1 MKNDKIIIILS
12 IVIIILV
19 VIIGIFLFNA
29 NFTKEDTNI
38 ILSGNSTLYKGEPL
52 TIKLTDKDG
61 NGIGNQNITVTLTDS
76 NGSIEEYNT
85 ITDSDGEGKI
95 AINVN
100 NSGQYTANIK
110 YNGNNKYKESSITQ
124 GITIKDIVGNIQTN
138 ESNNKNKTFNS
149 SKYKQ
154 EDSGI
159 HQESDIINGW
169 DPSEHEVSREEL
181 SDGNHKIYY
190 DDGYYRICDEDG
202 NVITYGY

>member
-124 GITIKDIVGNIQTN
+124 GITIKDIVGNIQN
-138 ESNNKNKTFNS
+138 ALVYAI
-149 SKYKQ
+149 YKLGFI
-154 EDSGI
+154 SVVYRSFRPYGI
-159 HQESDIINGW
+159 SIII
-169 DPSEHEVSREEL
+169 
-181 SDGNHKIYY
+181 IYFM
-190 DDGYYRICDEDG
+190 IS
-202 NVITYGY
+202 IT